1 MIGLAQV
8 SSCADGRVVDTVPL
22 DEEQSTKDRK
32 FPQHKQHQTAEIQPI
47 ILALKIPASLVHRL
61 FTSKIRLPHGNIGLC
76 ECVGGYD
83 RRVVFVWFYF
93 LIRMMIDDNFF
104 TFLSD
109 WSYAGGVKE
118 F

>member
-1 MIGLAQV
+1 MGEL
-8 SSCADGRVVDTVPL
+8 STLSLSMKSCQR
-22 DEEQSTKDRK
+22 KDRK

-47 ILALKIPASLVHRL
+47 ILALKFQRHLYIVFLLARYDCL
-61 FTSKIRLPHGNIGLC
+61 TANIGLC

-83 RRVVFVWFYF
+83 RGVAFVWFNF

-109 WSYAGGVKE
+109 WSSAGGVKE